1 MIFISDEKIIQFLN
15 QTKEVYG
22 DELNIEKK
30 IISSKNIT
38 TKEDFPSDLD
48 VFYNQINKCHKCS
61 LGGSRTNFVFG
72 VGDKNASLMLVGEA
86 PGENEDLKGEPFVGR
101 AGKLLDKILFAINR
115 TRNDDVYICNV
126 IKCRP
131 PNNRDPLASEVKECE
146 PYLIHQINLIK
157 PKLIVALGRVAGKTL
172 LNVDNSLKSMRG
184 EIHNYHGTPL
194 IVTYHPA
201 ALLRNPNWKPFAW
214 EDFKWIQSIIES

>member
-1 MIFISDEKIIQFLN
+1 MIFIPDEKIIQFLN

-30 IISSKNIT
+30 IISSKKVT

-61 LGGSRTNFVFG
+61 LGDSRTNFVFG

-101 AGKLLDKILFAINR
+101 AGKLLDKILFAIKR
-115 TRNDDVYICNV
+115 TRNEDVYICNV

-131 PNNRDPLASEVKECE
+131 PNNRYPLTSEVKECE

-157 PKLIVALGRVAGKTL
+157 PKLIVALGRIAGKTL

-201 ALLRNPNWKPFAW
+201 ALLRNPNWKPLAW

>member
-1 MIFISDEKIIQFLN
+1 MIFIPDEKIIQFLN

-30 IISSKNIT
+30 IISSQNIIR
-38 TKEDFPSDLD
+38 KEDFPSDLD

-61 LGGSRTNFVFG
+61 LGSSRTNFVFG

-101 AGKLLDKILFAINR
+101 AGKLLDKILFAIKR
-115 TRNDDVYICNV
+115 TRNEDVYICNV

-131 PNNRDPLASEVKECE
+131 PNNRDPLTSEVKECE

-201 ALLRNPNWKPFAW
+201 ALLSNPNWKPLAW
-214 EDFKWIQSIIES
+214 EDLNGFNQL

>member
-48 VFYNQINKCHKCS
+48 DFYNQINKCHKCS

>member
-22 DELNIEKK
+22 DELNIGKK

-38 TKEDFPSDLD
+38 AKEDFPSDLD
-48 VFYNQINKCHKCS
+48 DFYNQINKCHKCS

-131 PNNRDPLASEVKECE
+131 PNNRDPLTSEVKECE
-146 PYLIHQINLIK
+146 PYLIHQINLIR
-157 PKLIVALGRVAGKTL
+157 PKLIVALGRIAGKTL

-201 ALLRNPNWKPFAW
+201 ALLRNPNWKPLAW

>member
-22 DELNIEKK
+22 DELNIGKK

-38 TKEDFPSDLD
+38 AKEDFPSDLD
-48 VFYNQINKCHKCS
+48 DFYNQINKCHKCS

-146 PYLIHQINLIK
+146 PYLIHQINLIR
-157 PKLIVALGRVAGKTL
+157 PKLIVALGRIAGKTL

>member
-1 MIFISDEKIIQFLN
+1 MTFISDEKIIQFLN

-30 IISSKNIT
+30 IISSKNIIR
-38 TKEDFPSDLD
+38 KEDFPSDLD

-61 LGGSRTNFVFG
+61 LGSSRTNFVFG
-72 VGDKNASLMLVGEA
+72 VGNPNADIVFVGEA
-86 PGENEDLKGEPFVGR
+86 PGKNEDIHGEPFVGR
-101 AGKLLDKILFAINR
+101 AGKLLDKILVAINR

-131 PNNRDPLASEVKECE
+131 PNNRDPLTSEVKECE

-201 ALLRNPNWKPFAW
+201 ALLRNPNWKPLAW

>member
-1 MIFISDEKIIQFLN
+1 MTFISDEKIIQFLN

-48 VFYNQINKCHKCS
+48 IFYNQINKCHKCS
-61 LGGSRTNFVFG
+61 LGESRTNFVFG

-146 PYLIHQINLIK
+146 PYLIHQINLIR
-157 PKLIVALGRVAGKTL
+157 PKLIVALGRIAGKTL

-201 ALLRNPNWKPFAW
+201 ALLRNPNWKPLAW

>member
-22 DELNIEKK
+22 DELNIGKK

-38 TKEDFPSDLD
+38 AKEDFPSDLD
-48 VFYNQINKCHKCS
+48 DFYNQINKCHKCS

-101 AGKLLDKILFAINR
+101 AGKLLDKILFAIDR

-131 PNNRDPLASEVKECE
+131 PNNRDPLTSEVKECE
-146 PYLIHQINLIK
+146 PYLIHQINLIR
-157 PKLIVALGRVAGKTL
+157 PKLIVALGRIAGKTL

>member
-38 TKEDFPSDLD
+38 AKEDFPSDLD
-48 VFYNQINKCHKCS
+48 DFYNQINKCHKCS

-146 PYLIHQINLIK
+146 PYLIHQINLIR
-157 PKLIVALGRVAGKTL
+157 PKLIVALGRIAGKTL

-201 ALLRNPNWKPFAW
+201 ALLRNPNWKPQAW
-214 EDFKWIQSIIES
+214 KDFKWIKSIIES